1 MGSTLEKW
9 ARSISWI
16 MWFGRSLFFTVI
28 ILIILLR
35 SVITVIR
42 VDGHSMDPTL
52 RNGQWVIVDLI
63 TKNIKEWQ
71 YGDIVILKFPGDPLH
86 SWYVKRIIGLPGDKI
101 LIEDG
106 IVKRNSEVL
115 EENYLL
121 PGTLTENGVVNI
133 SMQVPEEKYIVL
145 GDSRNISN
153 DSRFFGY
160 VPKNDLYG
168 KVLGHQD

>member
-28 ILIILLR
+28 ILLILLR

-71 YGDIVILKFPGDPLH
+71 YH
-86 SWYVKRIIGLPGDKI
+86 
-101 LIEDG
+101 
-106 IVKRNSEVL
+106 
-115 EENYLL
+115 
-121 PGTLTENGVVNI
+121 
-133 SMQVPEEKYIVL
+133 
-145 GDSRNISN
+145 
-153 DSRFFGY
+153 
-160 VPKNDLYG
+160 
-168 KVLGHQD
+168 